1 MGNSTDICLLVGRF
15 DEIEKKI
22 IPFLRACGYNVKK
35 DVQFLPISGLFG
47 HNMKERMPATMCD
60 WWDGPCLF
68 EALDAVE
75 LPERSPNG
83 PFRYL
88 QIVFY
93 HGCHLLLYR
102 MNYPPTILPTSHDS
116 VFSVN
121 FFCPLTNVA
130 NEHSVSVVSCIV
142 S

>member
-1 MGNSTDICLLVGRF
+1 MFGKVFAHLILSFMGDSTDICLLVGRF

-22 IPFLRACGYNVKK
+22 IPFLKACGYNVKK

-88 QIVFY
+88 
-93 HGCHLLLYR
+93 
-102 MNYPPTILPTSHDS
+102 
-116 VFSVN
+116 
-121 FFCPLTNVA
+121 
-130 NEHSVSVVSCIV
+130 
-142 S
+142 

>member
-22 IPFLRACGYNVKK
+22 IPFLKACGYNVRK

-83 PFRYL
+83 PFRMPL
-88 QIVFY
+88 IDK
-93 HGCHLLLYR
+93 YR
-102 MNYPPTILPTSHDS
+102 DMGTVVMGKIESGS
-116 VFSVN
+116 VRRGDTLMIMPNKV
-121 FFCPLTNVA
+121 
-130 NEHSVSVVSCIV
+130 
-142 S
+142 

>member
-1 MGNSTDICLLVGRF
+1 MLKLGFEQPSVGSVM
-15 DEIEKKI
+15 DLGLI
-22 IPFLRACGYNVKK
+22 IDHYTFA

-88 QIVFY
+88 QFVFY
-93 HGCHLLLYR
+93 HGSHFLLYR
-102 MNYPPTILPTSHDS
+102 MDYPPVILPTRHAVLADLLFHRTCFQLSLCLLHA
-116 VFSVN
+116 V
-121 FFCPLTNVA
+121 
-130 NEHSVSVVSCIV
+130 I
-142 S
+142 